1 MVKLI
6 KADLRK
12 DRSVLLI
19 FLLIIILSTLLMH
32 TGLMASGY
40 KELYESKR
48 KDNGVCDYLVFTTEQ
63 GNSADEWFANTSH
76 AKSWQ
81 RSDVVLLNSLEIT
94 SEKFSGS
101 KSCSDWIFER
111 YGDENGYSQL
121 RFIERDDSVSGNKIY
136 LDIYSAY
143 SNGLSPG
150 DRFCA
155 DTKFGKYEFTVA
167 GIYEHLFMGSSY
179 TYQSVMVYPD
189 IFDELKRL
197 RDEADSSGT
206 DITWHNMYTVR
217 IKDGYEAKSSLKE
230 TKDAISGEYGLFC
243 DGYTVD
249 DSEVSY
255 TAVVNILAAFMGAF
269 AVVIV
274 VICLII
280 IVFTINNNISRDVRN
295 IGALKAVGHTV
306 GQIRAALT
314 AEYVLLG
321 FIGSAAGIALS
332 YALYPGLEYLYIREI
347 TGLEWENRFFPG
359 ITFGVLSGMLAVIVV
374 TAFLSTIKIRTL
386 HPATALR
393 FGLQPNSFRKNH
405 LPLSGTKGELNFLL
419 AIKSTL
425 QSKAQNI
432 IIFFIIFSVSFVT
445 MFSGVLYYNTK
456 VDITSFQR
464 MIQGDVPDGNFY
476 VSDTS
481 AEAVSRTIEKLET
494 IDGISHAYGLSVT
507 YGYIGDKETDI
518 IYTNDPASLTCLIYD
533 GQMLR
538 EENEAVLGS
547 VLADDIGAG
556 VGDEVEVSYGGKSK
570 RFLVTGLQQ
579 SAVNNRIYVHENAAK
594 ELGVPVVYD
603 YIRVKIDDAD
613 NEKVDEILRQG
624 KELCGSDI
632 TGVDNYFRFQHSE
645 ENTPVFAVGLVVLIL
660 VFLNITTILL
670 VIRLLLKTVFVKREK
685 EFGIKKAVG
694 FTSTQLRYQLS
705 LSLLPTTLTASVC
718 GSAAGYF
725 GIDPMFAL
733 VLSGYGIKSSDLI
746 IKPELMILPVI
757 AVTILVFGFSFIMSG
772 KMKKLSAYKLI
783 QE

>member
-1 MVKLI
+1 
-6 KADLRK
+6 
-12 DRSVLLI
+12 
-19 FLLIIILSTLLMH
+19 
-32 TGLMASGY
+32 
-40 KELYESKR
+40 
-48 KDNGVCDYLVFTTEQ
+48 
-63 GNSADEWFANTSH
+63 
-76 AKSWQ
+76 
-81 RSDVVLLNSLEIT
+81 
-94 SEKFSGS
+94 
-101 KSCSDWIFER
+101 
-111 YGDENGYSQL
+111 
-121 RFIERDDSVSGNKIY
+121 
-136 LDIYSAY
+136 
-143 SNGLSPG
+143 
-150 DRFCA
+150 
-155 DTKFGKYEFTVA
+155 
-167 GIYEHLFMGSSY
+167 
-179 TYQSVMVYPD
+179 
-189 IFDELKRL
+189 
-197 RDEADSSGT
+197 
-206 DITWHNMYTVR
+206 
-217 IKDGYEAKSSLKE
+217 
-230 TKDAISGEYGLFC
+230 
-243 DGYTVD
+243 
-249 DSEVSY
+249 
-255 TAVVNILAAFMGAF
+255 
-269 AVVIV
+269 
-274 VICLII
+274 
-280 IVFTINNNISRDVRN
+280 
-295 IGALKAVGHTV
+295 
-306 GQIRAALT
+306 
-314 AEYVLLG
+314 
-321 FIGSAAGIALS
+321 
-332 YALYPGLEYLYIREI
+332 
-347 TGLEWENRFFPG
+347 
-359 ITFGVLSGMLAVIVV
+359 
-374 TAFLSTIKIRTL
+374 
-386 HPATALR
+386 
-393 FGLQPNSFRKNH
+393 
-405 LPLSGTKGELNFLL
+405 
-419 AIKSTL
+419 
-425 QSKAQNI
+425 
-432 IIFFIIFSVSFVT
+432 
-445 MFSGVLYYNTK
+445 
-456 VDITSFQR
+456 

-533 GQMLR
+533 GQMFR

-624 KELCGSDI
+624 KELCGNDI

-660 VFLNITTILL
+660 VFLNITTIML

-733 VLSGYGIKSSDLI
+733 VLSGYGIKSSNLI

-772 KMKKLSAYKLI
+772 RMKKLSAYKLI